1 MKKSKQILKTIV
13 KISLALY
20 ILLLTWIIVFKF
32 RIDITSL
39 KYIRSI
45 NLIPFKTNGA
55 INGIDLFG
63 KV

>member
-1 MKKSKQILKTIV
+1 MKKSKEILKTIV

-20 ILLLTWIIVFKF
+20 ILLLTWIIVFKY

-55 INGIDLFG
+55 INGI
-63 KV
+63 